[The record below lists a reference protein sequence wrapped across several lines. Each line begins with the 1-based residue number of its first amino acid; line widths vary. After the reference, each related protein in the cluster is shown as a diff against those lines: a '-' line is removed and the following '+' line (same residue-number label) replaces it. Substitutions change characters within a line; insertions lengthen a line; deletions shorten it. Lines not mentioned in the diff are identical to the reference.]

1 MPFSVELDI
10 IGSGGLAHCIL
21 EGPAPA
27 DRSGPEILNSAIS
40 GNSWHKA
47 WPRMAGQVNHE
58 QLDFLLFVKARPPSI
73 RIPADGECV
82 PQEPDRGPRR
92 IRSVPDNR
100 CACAK

>member
-1 MPFSVELDI
+1 
-10 IGSGGLAHCIL
+10 
-21 EGPAPA
+21 
-27 DRSGPEILNSAIS
+27 
-40 GNSWHKA
+40 
-47 WPRMAGQVNHE
+47 MAGQVNHE